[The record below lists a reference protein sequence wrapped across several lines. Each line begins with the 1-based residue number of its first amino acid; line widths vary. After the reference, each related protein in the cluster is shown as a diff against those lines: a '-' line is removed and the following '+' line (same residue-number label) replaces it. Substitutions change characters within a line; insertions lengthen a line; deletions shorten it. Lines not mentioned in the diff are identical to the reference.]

1 MMSKSTGITG
11 KPKHEACLSAIEQ
24 KTEEQGGLSCPHGH
38 AGRAGGS
45 GAPPPQG
52 ARPSDARLSAAAG
65 LPRAL
70 RLRRAD
76 DFQDAFAQ
84 QRAFRGRFLVLY
96 VRAAPDA
103 ARRLGVA
110 AGKRTFRRA
119 VDRAR
124 AKRLLREAFRLNRV
138 RFQAQADVLLLARR
152 AILDVKRPDVEADL
166 LKVAKRAG
174 LL

>member
-1 MMSKSTGITG
+1 MG
-11 KPKHEACLSAIEQ
+11 KQKYEARLSAIEQ
-24 KTEEQGGLSCPHGH
+24 KTKEQGGLSRPHGD
-38 AGRAGGS
+38 AGRQGNP

-52 ARPSDARLSAAAG
+52 ARPPDARLSAARG

-70 RLRRAD
+70 RLTRAE
-76 DFQDAFAQ
+76 DFQDAFARK
-84 QRAFRGRFLVLY
+84 RAFRGRLLVLY

-138 RFQAQADVLLLARR
+138 RFRAQADVLLLARR
-152 AILDVKRPDVEADL
+152 AILDVKRGDVEEDL
-166 LKVAKRAG
+166 LNVAKRAG